1 MTPVEPSGV
10 PRAAVA
16 WGMPV
21 AWLVVLTVLLFGA
34 VLGGLWWVARRSRG
48 RAGAVAVT
56 GPFEEIW
63 HPAAHRA
70 RVQIQ
75 IQDERIAPDP
85 QPGDP
90 PIRPVR

>member
-1 MTPVEPSGV
+1 
-10 PRAAVA
+10 
-16 WGMPV
+16 MPV
-21 AWLVVLTVLLFGA
+21 ALLVVVTVLLFGA

-48 RAGAVAVT
+48 RSASGAVA

-70 RVQIQ
+70 RIEIQ
-75 IQDERIAPDP
+75 VQDERVVPSP

-90 PIRPVR
+90 PT

>member
-1 MTPVEPSGV
+1 MQ
-10 PRAAVA
+10 
-16 WGMPV
+16 V
-21 AWLVVLTVLLFGA
+21 AWLVALTVLLFGG

-48 RAGAVAVT
+48 RAASGALA

-70 RVQIQ
+70 RVEIQ
-75 IQDERIAPDP
+75 IQDERIAPDA

-90 PIRPVR
+90 PTGLG